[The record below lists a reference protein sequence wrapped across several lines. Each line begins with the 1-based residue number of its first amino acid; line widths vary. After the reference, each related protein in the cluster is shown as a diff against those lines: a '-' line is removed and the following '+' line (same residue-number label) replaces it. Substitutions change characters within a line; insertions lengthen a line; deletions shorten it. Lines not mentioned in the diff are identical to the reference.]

1 MMRRI
6 PLVAALAIGAL
17 AVLAA
22 SAADV
27 TLVLKS
33 GERHAGA
40 LVYHRDANIAVVEGG
55 QEKSFP
61 QSDVAMIAYV
71 PGDPSM
77 DELSKLPAGD
87 NPPELDRNTVVTRSG
102 EMIRGK
108 VYSWEGDQVIFDT
121 RDGRRTF
128 NSTDIARLYMSAA
141 GARSVF
147 NYVAPSGATA
157 STASPTGP
165 AVFVDA
171 TKQWTDT
178 GITVRAGDRVSFSTS
193 DKVHISAPTEV
204 GPEGDQ
210 MVSGRR
216 SYAVPNAGPGTLVG
230 RVGSGRAFLIGNN
243 TNPIVMPSNGRLSLG
258 VNDDNYKDNSGGFNV
273 VVVKQ

>member
-6 PLVAALAIGAL
+6 PLVAALAVGAV

-61 QSDVAMIAYV
+61 QSDVALIAYV
-71 PGDPSM
+71 PGDPST

-128 NSTDIARLYMSAA
+128 NATDVARLYLSAA

-147 NYVAPSGATA
+147 HYNGSTSATA
-157 STASPTGP
+157 STASTGP
-165 AVFVDA
+165 TVFVDA
-171 TKQWTDT
+171 TKAWTDT

-193 DKVHISAPTEV
+193 DKIHISAPTEV
-204 GPEGDQ
+204 GPQGDPL
-210 MVSGRR
+210 VRGRR
-216 SYAVPNAGPGTLVG
+216 GYAVQNVGPGTLVG
-230 RVGSGRAFLIGNN
+230 RVGTGRAFLIGNN
-243 TNPIVMPSNGRLSLG
+243 TNPIIMPANGRLSLG
-258 VNDDNYKDNSGGFNV
+258 VNDDNFKDNSGGFNV
-273 VVVKQ
+273 VVTRH

>member
-6 PLVAALAIGAL
+6 PLVAALAVGAL

-61 QSDVAMIAYV
+61 QSDVALIAYV
-71 PGDPSM
+71 PGDPST

-87 NPPELDRNTVVTRSG
+87 NPPELDRNTIVTRSG

-128 NSTDIARLYMSAA
+128 NATDIARIYMSAA

-147 NYVAPSGATA
+147 HYSGSTGATA
-157 STASPTGP
+157 SGGAGGP

-171 TKQWTDT
+171 TKPWTDT
-178 GITVRAGDRVSFSTS
+178 GVTVRAGDRVSFSTS
-193 DKVHISAPTEV
+193 DKIHISTPTEV

-243 TNPIVMPSNGRLSLG
+243 TNPIVMPSSGRLQLG
-258 VNDDNYKDNSGGFNV
+258 INDDNYKDNSGGFNV
-273 VVVKQ
+273 VVTKH